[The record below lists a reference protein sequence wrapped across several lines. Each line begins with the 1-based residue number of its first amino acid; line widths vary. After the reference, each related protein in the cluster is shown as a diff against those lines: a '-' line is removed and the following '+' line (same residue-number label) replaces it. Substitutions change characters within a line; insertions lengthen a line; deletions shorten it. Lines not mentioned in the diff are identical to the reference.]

1 MRFHYDEKKL
11 ISNPHVSK
19 FDGFTLMLS
28 IDFRVKIYKQWRQ
41 NYDAGVIVGM
51 LKENGLGKEVTGS
64 NYYMT
69 LINGFKTSG
78 YPVYKNSE
86 IALITD
92 YREEN
97 PILTSGK
104 FVRIDRGNG
113 IRISSDFEQELFSH
127 YPEMSVEEGI
137 RYAGLDPMDIG
148 YQRIQ
153 KLKKEFEARAKKLYG
168 INTSPQTKSP
178 DGDEVVDNE
187 ALMNLIEHPY
197 VKKVNGASIV
207 MRDAFYNETYLMA
220 TLPLDEILKIYDF
233 EALWFSQQNKVLI
246 NSKLYHWKP
255 TGDEMKDH
263 SEQILMIQA
272 KRANAMSRV
281 IADNFRDIGN
291 RLPELD
297 SDKRR
302 LLCRWIN
309 ELPRDPRG
317 FYTQKRILE
326 KTGMSKSTYYEILT
340 NEDYGC
346 SAKRK
351 ANQDEEDIELI
362 RQVLYYKGFEKGIR
376 QVYMM
381 MPEITAK
388 QFSMHKIRRLMQK
401 YGLRTTI
408 RRPSKNRKAMKEL
421 IERNRKS
428 NLLMR
433 RFKLHRPNEVR
444 LTDVTYLDYG
454 DDKRAYGSASLD
466 PVTGRLICFIISEH
480 NDLQLAL
487 DTLKAMDEYPAIN
500 GAILHSD
507 QGILYMTDDFQKAVV
522 EREFI
527 QSMSRRGN
535 CWDNAPQESF
545 FGHFKD
551 ESRYK
556 NCKSTEE
563 LKEKIMNYSV
573 YYNKERRMWDRGRM
587 TPVELEAYL
596 FAMDDEKFAAYLAI
610 EEERYLSMKEKSAQ
624 TAIQNAKDY
633 KDTIQNKLEELGYEA
648 RG

>member
-51 LKENGLGKEVTGS
+51 LEENGLGKEVTGS

-69 LINGFKTSG
+69 LVNGFKTSG

-246 NSKLYHWKP
+246 N
-255 TGDEMKDH
+255 
-263 SEQILMIQA
+263 
-272 KRANAMSRV
+272 
-281 IADNFRDIGN
+281 
-291 RLPELD
+291 
-297 SDKRR
+297 
-302 LLCRWIN
+302 
-309 ELPRDPRG
+309 
-317 FYTQKRILE
+317 
-326 KTGMSKSTYYEILT
+326 
-340 NEDYGC
+340 
-346 SAKRK
+346 
-351 ANQDEEDIELI
+351 
-362 RQVLYYKGFEKGIR
+362 
-376 QVYMM
+376 
-381 MPEITAK
+381 
-388 QFSMHKIRRLMQK
+388 
-401 YGLRTTI
+401 
-408 RRPSKNRKAMKEL
+408 
-421 IERNRKS
+421 
-428 NLLMR
+428 
-433 RFKLHRPNEVR
+433 
-444 LTDVTYLDYG
+444 
-454 DDKRAYGSASLD
+454 
-466 PVTGRLICFIISEH
+466 
-480 NDLQLAL
+480 
-487 DTLKAMDEYPAIN
+487 
-500 GAILHSD
+500 
-507 QGILYMTDDFQKAVV
+507 
-522 EREFI
+522 
-527 QSMSRRGN
+527 
-535 CWDNAPQESF
+535 
-545 FGHFKD
+545 
-551 ESRYK
+551 
-556 NCKSTEE
+556 
-563 LKEKIMNYSV
+563 
-573 YYNKERRMWDRGRM
+573 
-587 TPVELEAYL
+587 
-596 FAMDDEKFAAYLAI
+596 
-610 EEERYLSMKEKSAQ
+610 
-624 TAIQNAKDY
+624 
-633 KDTIQNKLEELGYEA
+633 
-648 RG
+648 